1 MLLVN
6 KIHHIG
12 LVPRGALGRSR
23 VALCAVFA
31 AHGFIYASWAVRV
44 PAVKQ
49 QTGASPAALGLALL
63 GLSAGAVATMLIA
76 GALCRRFG
84 NRPVAVVSCAL
95 LSVTLVLPALARSA
109 VTLGLALAVFGA
121 AYGGLNVAMNS
132 IAVDLVAALDRPVM
146 PSFHA
151 AWSFGGLAGAG
162 IGGLLAPHLSPARH
176 LLLVALAGLLV
187 TAIVGRTLLPASHP
201 AERSA
206 EAGRTAA
213 DRAGPAGPAADRAG
227 PAVTATDRGAPSGR
241 PPRQVPAPHR
251 RLGTIQAVGLF
262 GLIGLCAAYDEGAIG
277 DWGALHLRQDLGASA
292 GLAAAGY
299 AAFALAEATGRLSG
313 TTLLERLGR
322 TRVLVLGGFTAC
334 VGMLVAALAPD
345 VWLALAG
352 FAATGLGLANL
363 FPAAIARA
371 GLLAGSAG
379 VALASMLGYS
389 GFLLGPPAIG
399 FLANEF
405 GLRVGLTT
413 LSFLALAA
421 AVIAYLSRDTVSM
434 VRPMPA
440 EAFSAT
446 TPDGSIEGSFIGSG
460 PALLLLHGGPAM
472 TDYMDMLDGETSG
485 WRSIRYQQRG
495 LPPSAVDGPLT
506 VDGHVADA
514 IAVLD
519 SLGVDRAVVLGHSWG
534 GYLALN
540 LARSHPDRVA
550 GLVLVDPLGVV
561 GDGGAAETGRQL
573 GERLLPAVAEQHA
586 EIAVRLAGPD
596 PTDADMLASLRLYWP
611 GYFADPAAAP
621 PLPSHIRVSVAG
633 YAATFASVAQHFAD
647 GFGEELRELRI
658 PAVFV
663 LGELSPMPVSQGQQ
677 TAALLPIAEVTVVP
691 AAGHLPWH
699 EQPGCVATALGRIRE
714 LAAIP
719 DAP

>member
-1 MLLVN
+1 M
-6 KIHHIG
+6 
-12 LVPRGALGRSR
+12 
-23 VALCAVFA
+23 FA

-49 QTGASPAALGLALL
+49 QTGASSASLGLALL
-63 GLSAGAVATMLIA
+63 CMSAGAVATMLVA

-84 NRPVAVVSCAL
+84 NRPVAVISCVL

-109 VTLGLALAVFGA
+109 TMLGLALAVFGA

-132 IAVDLVAALDRPVM
+132 IAVDLVAGLRRPIM

-162 IGGLLAPHLSPARH
+162 IGGLLAPHVSPVRH

-187 TAIVGRTLLPASHP
+187 AAIAGRTLLSAGP
-201 AERSA
+201 AEYAA
-206 EAGRTAA
+206 EAGYLEA
-213 DRAGPAGPAADRAG
+213 DRAD
-227 PAVTATDRGAPSGR
+227 PSGTETSVPSLSGR
-241 PPRQVPAPHR
+241 LPRQVPVPARHGA
-251 RLGTIQAVGLF
+251 LGTIRAVGLF

-322 TRVLVLGGFTAC
+322 TRVLVLGSLAAC
-334 VGMLVAALAPD
+334 AGMLAAALAPD

-352 FAATGLGLANL
+352 FAVTGLGLANL
-363 FPAAIARA
+363 FPAAITRA

-399 FLANEF
+399 FLADEW

-421 AVIAYLSRDTVSM
+421 AFIAYLSRDTVSM

-440 EAFSAT
+440 EAFSAI

-460 PALLLLHGGPAM
+460 PPLLLLHGGPAM
-472 TDYMDMLDGETSG
+472 TDYMDLLGEETAG

-506 VDGHVADA
+506 VEGHVADA

-519 SLGVDRAVVLGHSWG
+519 SLQIARAVVLGHSWG
-534 GYLALN
+534 GYLALH

-550 GLVLVDPLGVV
+550 ALVLVDPLGTV
-561 GDGGAAETGRQL
+561 GDGGAAETGKHL
-573 GERLLPAVAEQHA
+573 HERLLPAAAQQYA
-586 EIAVRLAGPD
+586 EIEARLAGPE
-596 PTDADMLASLRLYWP
+596 PTDADMLASLRLVWP
-611 GYFADPAAAP
+611 GYFADPATAP
-621 PLPSHIRVSVAG
+621 PIPSYIRVSVAG

-647 GFGEELRELRI
+647 GFGEKLRDLGI

-663 LGELSPMPVSQGQQ
+663 LGELSPMPVSQGRQ
-677 TAALLPIAEVTVVP
+677 TAALLPTAEVTVVP

-699 EQPGCVATALGRIRE
+699 EEPGCVAAALGRIRE